1 MKKTDQKLAEEATN
15 ESIAQPN
22 ISEEHSMQTVPVNQS
37 VSINGAFRGM
47 NIKGLESI
55 PASMVAVP
63 YCRIIQPTSKNTTL
77 KDGKEATPGYF
88 MFNDIQ
94 TEVEE
99 LKFVLL
105 RAKVDIKRVDEDGNF
120 VANDFVGITK
130 PKQVLSILGIT
141 TDTNKLFVLS
151 LSVTSFT
158 SWGKLMAQLKEMEV
172 DCSYRFQ
179 ISAKTEKKE
188 NKKGKYYVVSFIV
201 GTELDKNALIEME
214 TKASEYGVV
223 LDREILI
230 EEE

>member
-1 MKKTDQKLAEEATN
+1 
-15 ESIAQPN
+15 
-22 ISEEHSMQTVPVNQS
+22 
-37 VSINGAFRGM
+37 
-47 NIKGLESI
+47 
-55 PASMVAVP
+55 
-63 YCRIIQPTSKNTTL
+63 
-77 KDGKEATPGYF
+77 